1 MVIGRQGDNGVAGGS
16 FAEGFTRAIAMI
28 DAVGRITMVNAK
40 TERMFGYSRVELL
53 GQPIDMLTPDH
64 FHTHCRELRNSV
76 FGDQRTRVV
85 GAGLNLSGLKKSAT
99 EFRIEIVLEYIEGE
113 SESEPMI
120 LATIVDITDQQRMM
134 AETGYLA
141 AIIDASKDAIISK
154 NLAGII
160 TTWNRAAT
168 NLFGYAADEVI
179 GKHISLLI
187 PPDLLNDAER
197 VMARVRGGEI
207 CEDAETHRLHKD
219 GRAIVVA
226 RTISPIFGSDGNVI
240 GSSKT
245 IRDITAFKA
254 SQAALRDSKDR
265 VNDLADSNL
274 ALETQIE
281 SLAHQRDL
289 AWHKSRDLQLIVDG
303 QGVFLAANEAWTT
316 LLGWRPD
323 EVVGHNHVDFIHP
336 DHHAAAKAALGVAAV
351 GELRVYEDR
360 YRHKDGTYHWVS
372 WVAAPAGGLI
382 YASGR
387 HETAEREAA
396 EKLAGTQEQLRQSQ
410 KMELLGQ
417 LTGGIAHD
425 FNNLLGIV
433 QLNLELIR
441 ERISEDTDADE
452 MAAMALQATGR
463 GASLTHQLL
472 AYARQQPLEPRIVNI
487 ETLLSGMAGLLGRTL
502 GESVEIKTIMAADLW
517 TTSID
522 AHQLENALLNLGVNA
537 GHAMPDGGKLI
548 IEASNK
554 ILDDLYVELNPD
566 VAPGSYVAVAVTDTG
581 SGIPPEIMR
590 RVLEPFFTTKPVG
603 KGSGLGLSMVDG
615 FVKQSGGHIKIY
627 SEPGLGTTVSLY
639 LPRAWTG
646 AEDETAANRPEVPA
660 SGGGELVMVVEDD
673 PHLRS
678 LTLKILSGL
687 GYRTIE
693 AEDGPAACAIFDH
706 ADRIDLLL
714 TDIVLPKG
722 MYGPEIARLARSRLP
737 EIKVLYMSGYPR
749 DAASRDTTLGVGTHL
764 LSKPFSKA
772 TLAEMVRQVLDERTG
787 S

>member
-1 MVIGRQGDNGVAGGS
+1 MIDGDGR
-16 FAEGFTRAIAMI
+16 IAMV
-28 DAVGRITMVNAK
+28 DAK

-53 GQPIDMLTPDH
+53 GQMVDMLSPDR
-64 FHTHCRELRNSV
+64 FRTNFRGLRKAV
-76 FGDQRTRVV
+76 FADRQPRVV
-85 GAGLNLSGLKKSAT
+85 GAGGNLSGLRKCGT
-99 EFRIEIVLEYIEGE
+99 EFSIEIALEFIESVG
-113 SESEPMI
+113 ESEPMI
-120 LATIVDITDQQRMM
+120 LATIVDITERQLKM
-134 AETGYLA
+134 AESGYLS
-141 AIIDASKDAIISK
+141 AILDASKDPIISK
-154 NLAGII
+154 NLSGII

-168 NLFGYAADEVI
+168 DLFGYGADEVI
-179 GKHISLLI
+179 GRHISLLV
-187 PPDLLNDAER
+187 PPELLDDEER

-207 CEDAETHRLHKD
+207 CEDAETYHLHKD
-219 GRAIVVA
+219 GRVIVVA

-240 GSSKT
+240 GSSKI
-245 IRDITAFKA
+245 IRDITVFKA
-254 SQAALRDSKDR
+254 SQVALRESKDR

-281 SLAHQRDL
+281 SWTHQRDL
-289 AWHKSRDLQLIVDG
+289 AWQKSRDLQLIVDS
-303 QGVFLAANEAWTT
+303 QGIFLAANEAWTT

-323 EVVGHNHVDFIHP
+323 EVVGHHHLHFVHP
-336 DHHAAAKAALGVAAV
+336 DYHPAAKVALGVAIE

-387 HETAEREAA
+387 HETVEREAA

-441 ERISEDTDADE
+441 ERLSDDPDADE
-452 MAAMALQATGR
+452 MAAMALHATGR

-472 AYARQQPLEPRIVNI
+472 AYARQQPLQPRTVNI
-487 ETLLSGMAGLLGRTL
+487 EMLLSEMAGLLARTL
-502 GESVEIKTIMAADLW
+502 GGSVEIKTILPADLW
-517 TTSID
+517 TTRID
-522 AHQLENALLNLGVNA
+522 PHQLENALLNLGVNA
-537 GHAMPDGGKLI
+537 RHAMPDGGKLI

-554 ILDDLYVELNPD
+554 VLDEIYVELHPD
-566 VAPGSYVAVAVTDTG
+566 VAPGHYVVVAVTDTG
-581 SGIPPEIMR
+581 IGMTAEILQRIM
-590 RVLEPFFTTKPVG
+590 EPFFTTKPVG
-603 KGSGLGLSMVDG
+603 KGSGLGLSMVQG
-615 FVKQSGGHIKIY
+615 FAKQSGGHLKVY
-627 SEPGLGTTVSLY
+627 SEPGVGTTVNLY

-646 AEDETAANRPEVPA
+646 AESEAAPSRPEAPA

-673 PHLRS
+673 PYLRG
-678 LTLKILSGL
+678 LTLKILAGL

-693 AEDGPAACAIFDH
+693 AEDGPAACAIFDRV
-706 ADRIDLLL
+706 DRIDLLL

-722 MYGPEIARLARSRLP
+722 IYGPELARLAQLRLP
-737 EIKVLYMSGYPR
+737 DIKILYMSGYPR
-749 DAASRDTTLGVGTHL
+749 DAVVRDRMLDTGTHL

-772 TLAEMVRQVLDERTG
+772 ALAAILRQVLDERTDT
-787 S
+787 